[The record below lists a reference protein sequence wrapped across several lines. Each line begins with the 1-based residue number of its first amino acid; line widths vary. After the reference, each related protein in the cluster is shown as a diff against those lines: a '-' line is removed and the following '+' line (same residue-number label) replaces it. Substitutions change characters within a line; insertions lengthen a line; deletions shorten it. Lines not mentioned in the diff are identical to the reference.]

1 MGHYENGIEV
11 CTPIPFQHGQADP
24 LGKEEYSLIFSQR
37 SFKPAG
43 TKNDLTVETLYISLS
58 SYL

>member
-24 LGKEEYSLIFSQR
+24 LGKEEYSLILVIKVPSNQQVL
-37 SFKPAG
+37 K
-43 TKNDLTVETLYISLS
+43 TI
-58 SYL
+58 